1 MADLA
6 RAIRHVNLVVHRL
19 LPAERIL
26 QLCAESGHRFRRRTL
41 GPVETVLLCV
51 TMILRANV
59 SLATM
64 RIGAGCVFDASS
76 LCRARMRL
84 PLKLLEALSVWVIA
98 AVVRADVPR
107 LLLVDACNYYL
118 PDTRSLRR
126 RYRHPRQKSQAGRSS
141 DYPQMRVLGLFELHT
156 GMLIAQY
163 DFASDRHESCMLRHL
178 LKDVCPGDTLIF
190 DRGFV
195 SFANF
200 CLLRSHGVHVVAR
213 LSSNLKAGERGR
225 TRARRRFVNPGRR
238 GSGSVV
244 WDKPARRSDRIAQA
258 AWRRLDPELYLRQV
272 SVKVRHGRSRGR
284 LLLIT
289 DLTDV
294 SAKTLAHWY
303 QRRWEIETNFRHLK
317 TTLNQEFFTSR
328 SVEGVKREL
337 LLRMIAH
344 NLVRRVMHNAARRQ
358 GVPCRRISFSQA
370 TQLLLHGDESQSR
383 NLIPMPVRPRT
394 SRPRRLKYRGRNYPI
409 LNTRPRPQR
418 RIA

>member
-6 RAIRHVNLVVHRL
+6 RAIRHVNLAVRRL

-26 QLCAESGHRFRRRTL
+26 QLCEASGHRFRRRTL
-41 GPVETVLLCV
+41 GPAETVLLCIV
-51 TMILRANV
+51 MILRANV

-64 RIGAGCVFDASS
+64 RIVAGGVFDASS

-84 PLKLLEALSVWVIA
+84 PLKLLEAISAWVMA
-98 AVVRADVPR
+98 AVVRAGVPR

-126 RYRHPRQKSQAGRSS
+126 RYRHPRQKGRAGRSS

-178 LKDVCPGDTLIF
+178 LKDVHAGDTLIF

-213 LSSNLKAGERGR
+213 LSSNLKADQHGR
-225 TRARRRFVNPGRR
+225 THARRRFVNPGRR
-238 GSGSVV
+238 DSGRVV
-244 WDKPARRSDRIAQA
+244 WDKPARRSDRISQA
-258 AWRRLDPELYLRQV
+258 AWRRLDPQLQLRQV
-272 SVKVRHGRSRGR
+272 CVKVRHGRSRGR
-284 LLLIT
+284 VLLIT
-289 DLTDV
+289 DLHDV
-294 SAKTLAHWY
+294 AARTLAHWY
-303 QRRWEIETNFRHLK
+303 RRRWEIETNFRHLK
-317 TTLNQEFFTSR
+317 STLNLEFFTSR

-337 LLRMIAH
+337 LLRMIAY
-344 NLVRRVMHNAARRQ
+344 NLVRSVMHNAARRQ

-370 TQLLLHGDESQSR
+370 TQLLLHGDEWQLKR
-383 NLIPMPVRPRT
+383 LIPMPNRSRT
-394 SRPRRLKYRGRNYPI
+394 SRPRRLKYRGRNYPT
-409 LNTRPRPQR
+409 LNSRPRPQR
-418 RIA
+418 RTA